1 MTTPLKIVGFF
12 VICHC
17 RVDHKR
23 LQIRVRTSV
32 TPLSAPRVPS
42 FSSYHIL
49 TSSVF
54 YNCTDVRPRG
64 IYLFSQRLILITY
77 WFVLVSIGQY
87 WSVFSIGYYML
98 VLVSIDGRKFNKAL

>member
-1 MTTPLKIVGFF
+1 MTTPLKIVCFF
-12 VICHC
+12 VICCC

-54 YNCTDVRPRG
+54 YNCTDARPRG
-64 IYLFSQRLILITY
+64 IYLFIQRLILITY
-77 WFVLVSIGQY
+77 WFVLVNIGQY
-87 WSVFSIGYYML
+87 L
-98 VLVSIDGRKFNKAL
+98 VLAIIC